1 MTGPGGPTAAEGLSA
16 SSGSAQADLE
26 RLSELLQSAGRGDA
40 DLAAV
45 KRSVESY
52 WQVHEPALK
61 VAASALTEQVRL
73 GAIAEL
79 GKMREQLA
87 AARKLREG

>member
-1 MTGPGGPTAAEGLSA
+1 VTVPGGATTGEDLKA
-16 SSGSAQADLE
+16 SPGSAQADLE
-26 RLSELLQSAGRGDA
+26 RLGELLQSAGRGDA

-52 WQVHEPALK
+52 WQVHEPALQ

-73 GAIAEL
+73 QAIAEL
-79 GKMREQLA
+79 GKVREQLA